1 MGRWTKNYH
10 WAYMYSL
17 DHFSRMNLTTH
28 RDLWE
33 VKIASEMTYK
43 EEKTTEEFDVL
54 EILHLFLFIPLYSRQ
69 LLLVYN

>member
-1 MGRWTKNYH
+1 
-10 WAYMYSL
+10 MYSL

-43 EEKTTEEFDVL
+43 EEKTTEEFDAVGRV
-54 EILHLFLFIPLYSRQ
+54 EHLSSAGLR
-69 LLLVYN
+69 